1 MHIEVE
7 QIEMRFHVYSSGI
20 YPDGNVALQQ
30 QAFVMQCLDRLAQ
43 LFVAVVLQEEMDLCA
58 VAVALGAI
66 LGIVEEPIFVFLDE
80 LLVFSGA
87 FQRFP
92 LLVKSDLEI
101 LPFGFQHLG
110 IIDGCLFVEHRP
122 HPLESCVFF
131 DV

>member
-7 QIEMRFHVYSSGI
+7 QIGMRFYVHSRGVHANG
-20 YPDGNVALQQ
+20 DVTFQQ
-30 QAFVMQCLDRLAQ
+30 QAFVVQGLGRLAQ

-58 VAVALGAI
+58 VAISLGAI

-92 LLVKSDLEI
+92 LLLKGDLEI
-101 LPFGFQHLG
+101 LPFGFQYLG
-110 IIDGCLFVEHRP
+110 VIDEIGFVEQSP
-122 HPLESCVFF
+122 CSFESRFFF
-131 DV
+131 DS